1 MSKNKRTDRKI
12 SIGKDVLEAARERIA
27 WTFDTFPR
35 ICLSGPSGKDS
46 GVMMHLTCQEAR
58 RRGRKIGVLYIDL
71 EAQYRCTIEYV
82 EQMFA
87 LYVEDDAIVLLYKT
101 ATSAWSDAPYSWHLQ
116 QPGAVPDVS
125 DPGGRAV
132 PFDCWLYDTRDM
144 RKPIAGVRHAVPWE
158 FVRELHRA
166 IAAQSQQPF
175 NKTHY
180 EATIARLAQIEC
192 ATLAAR
198 AITQTQAGGR

>member
-1 MSKNKRTDRKI
+1 MSSISHYAWDPRHELGGKPAAHHRLTVAFRAPSAEEKRAF
-12 SIGKDVLEAARERIA
+12 SAASA
-27 WTFDTFPR
+27 
-35 ICLSGPSGKDS
+35 
-46 GVMMHLTCQEAR
+46 MQ
-58 RRGRKIGVLYIDL
+58 
-71 EAQYRCTIEYV
+71 
-82 EQMFA
+82 FA